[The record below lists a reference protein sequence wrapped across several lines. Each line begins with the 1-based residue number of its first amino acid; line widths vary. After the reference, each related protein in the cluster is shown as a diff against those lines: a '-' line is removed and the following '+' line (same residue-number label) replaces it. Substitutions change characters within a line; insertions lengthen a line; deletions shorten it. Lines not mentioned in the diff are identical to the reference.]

1 MMTIRLR
8 TNYEI
13 PEDTAEVAKAIF
25 DNSTN
30 EYITLRDELGPVFTD
45 EKFQELYAGQGQE
58 AAWPGMLAWVTILQ
72 QKEGWSDREA
82 AEAVRTRIDVKYLL
96 GLPLKDRGFHHSAL
110 GEFRKRVL
118 AGGQEGQLLD
128 LLLAVCVEKGYIQE
142 RGRQRT
148 DSTGVLAAVR
158 NLNRL
163 ECVGESMRRALNEIA
178 LVEPGWLQAQVPVE
192 WYERYDKQV
201 SASQLG
207 TSQAKEKEWQQL
219 IGNDGYALLQALN
232 DSRTPPSLSHLPG
245 VQILRRVWVQQYVF
259 ESGRIRWRTEA
270 DGLPPS
276 SRAIQSPYDAEAR
289 FRRKRE
295 TKWVG
300 YLVQLTETCEP
311 DHPHLITNV
320 ETTPATTSD
329 ARMTAVIHQHLAEKE
344 LLPGEHYVDA
354 AYVSAPLLHDSQNGY
369 EVDLVGPAAVDT
381 SWQAREQTGHDIHTF
396 VIDWESQK
404 VTCPQGHSS
413 HRWTEHAVRDQPMV
427 TVRFHADV
435 CTDCPARALCTK
447 AKTEPRILRFF
458 ARAPYLALEAAR
470 QRQETDDFKEKYK
483 QRAGIEGTISQ
494 GVRACGLR
502 SARYIGQAK
511 THLQQI
517 AVAAAINVSR
527 LGDWLHGVK
536 REQTRV
542 SRFARLAPTLS

>member
-1 MMTIRLR
+1 MTVRPRKI
-8 TNYEI
+8 YDV

-25 DNSTN
+25 ATRKN
-30 EYITLRDELGPVFTD
+30 EYVTLRDELGPVFTD
-45 EKFQELYAGQGQE
+45 EQFQELYAQQGQE
-58 AAWPGMLAWVTILQ
+58 AAWPGMLAWVTVLQ

-82 AEAVRTRIDVKYLL
+82 ADAVRTRIDVKYLL
-96 GLPLKDRGFHHSAL
+96 GLPLKDEGFHHSAL
-110 GEFRKRVL
+110 GEFRKRVS

-128 LLLAVCVEKGYIQE
+128 LLLAVCVDQGYIRK

-148 DSTGVLAAVR
+148 DSTGVIAAVR

-163 ECVGESMRRALNEIA
+163 ECAGESLRRALNEIA
-178 LVEPGWLQAQVPVE
+178 LMEPEWLQVQAPKI
-192 WYERYDKQV
+192 WYERYGKQM

-207 TSQAKEKEWQQL
+207 TSQAKEKEWQQT
-219 IGNDGYALLQALN
+219 IGNDGYALLQAIN
-232 DSRTPPSLSHLPG
+232 DPRTPSSLSYLPG
-245 VQILRRVWVQQYVF
+245 VQILRRVWLQQYVL
-259 ESGRIRWRTEA
+259 EAERIRWRNKA

-300 YLVQLTETCEP
+300 YMVQLTETCEP

-329 ARMTAVIHQHLAEKE
+329 AQMTDVIHQHLAEKE
-344 LLPGEHYVDA
+344 MLPGEHYVDA
-354 AYVSAPLLHDSQNGY
+354 AYISAPLLHQSQTDHQ
-369 EVDLVGPAAVDT
+369 VDLVGPVAVDT
-381 SWQAREQTGHDIHTF
+381 SWQARAQTGHDVHAF
-396 VIDWESQK
+396 AIDWEHQL
-404 VTCPQGHSS
+404 VTCPQGNHSR
-413 HRWTEHAVRDQPMV
+413 RWTEHTVRDKPMV
-427 TVRFHADV
+427 TVHFHADD
-435 CTDCPARALCTK
+435 CTSCPARELCTK
-447 AKTEPRILRFF
+447 AETGPRTLRFF
-458 ARAPYLALEAAR
+458 AYDPYVALEAAR
-470 QRQETDDFKEKYK
+470 QRQETEGFKEKYK

-502 SARYIGQAK
+502 YARYVGQAK
-511 THLQQI
+511 THLQQL
-517 AVAAAINVSR
+517 AMAAAINVTR
-527 LGDWLHGVK
+527 LGDWLNGTE